1 MERFVRPSAPPLWL
15 GVVVAASFI
24 AAETLVAY
32 PLERFT
38 AGGTL
43 AVVYVVGVVVVAIVW
58 GLWLAAATSVVSALA
73 FDYFHTPPLHEITI
87 FTLHQADDWL
97 AVTAFFVL
105 ATLAS
110 TLTDLA
116 RSRAEEAHRRQREAE
131 ALATQQEALRR
142 VATLV
147 ARGVG
152 PSEVFAVVA
161 EEVARCLEV
170 QDAVILR
177 YEGDDA
183 AIVVGAYAAPGF
195 DHLRV
200 GERLTLEGDNVVA
213 MVSHTGRPARMDSY
227 EKARG
232 SLAAR
237 VRELGLRSRVGA
249 AIVVGETLW
258 GTAVA
263 GSSQREPLPPDT
275 EVRIA
280 DFAELV
286 ATAVAAATA
295 RDALIASGARIV
307 AAADDARRRLERDIH
322 DGAQQR
328 LVSLKLQLRLTEAS
342 VPTERDDLKSMLS
355 EAVSDTT
362 DVIKELQE
370 ISRGIHPAILS
381 AGGLPAAFDAL
392 ARRSSVPVE
401 LDVVIEQRLP
411 DSIEIA
417 AYYVVAEALTNAAKH
432 AVASEVKIRARYT
445 FDSLSLSISDDGI
458 GGADS
463 GKGSGLIGLK
473 DRIEVLGGRM
483 QVDSPPGSGTILD
496 ITIPH
501 EGYGG

>member
-73 FDYFHTPPLHEITI
+73 FDYFHTPPLHDITV

-97 AVTAFFVL
+97 AMTAFLVL
-105 ATLAS
+105 AVLAS

-116 RSRAEEAHRRQREAE
+116 RSRAEEAHRRRREAE
-131 ALATQQEALRR
+131 ALATQQGALRR

-152 PSEVFAVVA
+152 PSEVFAAVA

-295 RDALIASGARIV
+295 RDALIASRARIV

-342 VPTERDDLKSMLS
+342 VPTEQDDLKSMLS

-362 DVIKELQE
+362 DVIKELQA
-370 ISRGIHPAILS
+370 ISRGIHPTILS

-417 AYYVVAEALTNAAKH
+417 AYYVVAEALTNATKH
-432 AVASEVKIRARYT
+432 ANASRVTVSANTRDENLY
-445 FDSLSLSISDDGI
+445 LSIDDNGI
-458 GGADS
+458 GGADF

-473 DRIEVLGGRM
+473 DRVEVLGGQM
-483 QVDSPPGSGTILD
+483 HITSHLGSGTSLK
-496 ITIPH
+496 ITIPLDSQ
-501 EGYGG
+501 